1 MAYNAVVFDADERV
15 PADTTLTFQDFSSGA
30 EPNAS
35 GRLSP
40 NTASLYDPDVAIQR
54 QVGAGGGMLSVDFYA
69 KYFDVDTKLV
79 RIVLTLSSTR
89 ADVYC
94 TVAGTGEV
102 MEDSAT

>member
-1 MAYNAVVFDADERV
+1 MSYNQVVFDAEDRIQ
-15 PADTTLTFQDFSSGA
+15 PDTTLSFQDFSSGG

-40 NTASLYDPDVAIQR
+40 NTANLYDPDVAIQR

-79 RIVLTLSSTR
+79 RSRSPVCL
-89 ADVYC
+89 C
-94 TVAGTGEV
+94 
-102 MEDSAT
+102 SAHA